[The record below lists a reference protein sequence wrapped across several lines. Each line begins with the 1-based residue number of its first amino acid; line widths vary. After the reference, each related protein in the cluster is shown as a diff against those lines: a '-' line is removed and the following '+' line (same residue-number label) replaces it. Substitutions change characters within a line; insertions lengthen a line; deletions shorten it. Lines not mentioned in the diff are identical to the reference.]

1 MIRNQAKAMS
11 LKKLL
16 VSDVFADLCISKI
29 KDKLRQ
35 NPVSSY
41 VSSEKKE
48 YILTLKRHVQKE
60 MPDIHE
66 KEYRTFLCLIFYD
79 IIRTYCN

>member
-1 MIRNQAKAMS
+1 MRLNTVFHNPNPCIKTH
-11 LKKLL
+11 KL

-48 YILTLKRHVQKE
+48 IHTDAKTACPKRNARY
-60 MPDIHE
+60 P
-66 KEYRTFLCLIFYD
+66 
-79 IIRTYCN
+79 